1 MPYVKRIDGYD
12 IKDAEA
18 RESITALT
26 GELATAKQD
35 SATVKTDS
43 ETAKTQAST
52 NATEINGLKTRV
64 SNLEQKE
71 HLTFVYDAANEEI
84 KFE

>member
-18 RESITALT
+18 RESITTLT

-35 SATVKTDS
+35 SATAKTDS
-43 ETAKTQAST
+43 ATAKSQASN
-52 NATEINGLKTRV
+52 NATEISGLKTRV

-71 HLTFVYDAANEEI
+71 HLTFIYDEANEEI

>member
-18 RESITALT
+18 RESITTLT
-26 GELATAKQD
+26 GEVATAKQD
-35 SATVKTDS
+35 SATAKTDS
-43 ETAKTQAST
+43 ATAKTQAST
-52 NATEINGLKTRV
+52 NATEINALKTRV
-64 SNLEQKE
+64 STLEGKE
-71 HLTFVYDAANEEI
+71 HLTFTYDATNEEI